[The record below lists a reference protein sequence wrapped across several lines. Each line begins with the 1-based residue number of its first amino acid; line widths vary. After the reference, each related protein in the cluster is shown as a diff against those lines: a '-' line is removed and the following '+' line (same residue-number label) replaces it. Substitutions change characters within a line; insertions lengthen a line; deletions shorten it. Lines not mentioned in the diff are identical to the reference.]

1 MVLSFVYHYF
11 APMNEYKRLT
21 IAYKEEDVPKNFER
35 SLREL
40 AKSGKVGP
48 FIVSELVKI
57 VKRRKAK

>member
-1 MVLSFVYHYF
+1 MT
-11 APMNEYKRLT
+11 EYKRLT

-57 VKRRKAK
+57 VKRRKAKA